1 MPRIFR
7 LPESK
12 SEEVGGNGQPW
23 LKGFHQSLRLP
34 SVMHDAG
41 LATSTTLFIGTRQD
55 ISSESGRDRGLSRRA
70 VSGQATFLTPSRLH
84 HGSFQTSPEIPRV
97 PANASHRKG
106 ETALECSKPQALK
119 GKRLRII
126 LGVLILAS
134 LQSAIS
140 ELQAPAWS
148 CLAEPSLWPDT
159 KRERVSFCCRVLPCD
174 VVSVLPGQRPLSKT
188 LHTHR
193 GWTESFQS
201 GHA

>member
-97 PANASHRKG
+97 PANADGWVCGAGLFCFRCFICNY
-106 ETALECSKPQALK
+106 A
-119 GKRLRII
+119 
-126 LGVLILAS
+126 
-134 LQSAIS
+134 
-140 ELQAPAWS
+140 
-148 CLAEPSLWPDT
+148 DT
-159 KRERVSFCCRVLPCD
+159 FS
-174 VVSVLPGQRPLSKT
+174 
-188 LHTHR
+188 
-193 GWTESFQS
+193 QS
-201 GHA
+201 GHFLMRSKNCRNGVQSLKDMED